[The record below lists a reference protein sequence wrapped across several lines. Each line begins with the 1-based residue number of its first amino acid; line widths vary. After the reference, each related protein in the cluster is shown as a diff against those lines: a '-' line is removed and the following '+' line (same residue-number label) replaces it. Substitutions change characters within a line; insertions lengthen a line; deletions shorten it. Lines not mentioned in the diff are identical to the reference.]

1 MSSIGETFRTLLI
14 LILIIY
20 SVIVSML
27 YWHQYTNLQDYQKE
41 KDDALTIKE
50 KDLLNR
56 ESIVVDKEICF
67 RELTKLKTIQSTA
80 LDVLKSYTIT
90 IPTGQNIQNQLASP
104 VSENIKQSQ

>member
-1 MSSIGETFRTLLI
+1 
-14 LILIIY
+14 
-20 SVIVSML
+20 ML